1 MAEGMSVKHL
11 LSPGWCFPSCD
22 LNGTL
27 MFMSFSEATS
37 KVYYAL
43 FVPVGS
49 GGHGPLQPA
58 DPAHLGGEFLHLSV
72 ALSQREPMGVVQ
84 NQPWL
89 PQTHPQTED
98 RVELKVMKKCL
109 LILIIIIMS

>member
-11 LSPGWCFPSCD
+11 LYISPGAV
-22 LNGTL
+22 
-27 MFMSFSEATS
+27 SF
-37 KVYYAL
+37 AL
-43 FVPVGS
+43 FELSLTLVGFYFVKRVHVSLSPAVGS

-58 DPAHLGGEFLHLSV
+58 DPAHLGGELLLFPV
-72 ALSQREPMGVVQ
+72 ALSQREPLGVVQ

-98 RVELKVMKKCL
+98 RVELKVH
-109 LILIIIIMS
+109 